1 MYFLLKTVV
10 LYALIAGI
18 VLLSTIESTAVRDP
32 TSIFFNPKKGYQPRY
47 SQLRRK
53 QAAEFISTHNNTE
66 RFGRPETSNTEKKLC
81 VGIPSFERRGS
92 QYVHETIGSLL
103 EGLAAEER
111 DEIFLMV
118 FIPHIDPTNHAF
130 YGETWLHEL
139 TDRVLTYDI
148 EDSDKEDVR
157 MMEDEGGVFI
167 TKGLYDYSYLLSK
180 CAEQHTPYIAIF
192 EDDTIAMDGWFHRT
206 IFAIHEAERQ
216 TVIRQGENFLYLRL
230 FYTERFMGWNS
241 EDWAAYVFWSLVV
254 AGIFTAVLFFLRKT
268 KPASKLYGSLGP
280 RSTVLLLYSTLAAAI
295 LLFFALGRM
304 TVLPIPA
311 GVREMPRFGCCSQ
324 ALVFPR
330 SKALELVSYFKDR
343 RTGFMDVLTE
353 DFAEQRDELRFAI
366 TPSVV
371 QHVGRESSKRTDQ
384 GPIIKK
390 GIWSFRFERYE
401 WEELKREHEAHL
413 KNRWLED
420 DLKAHL

>member
-1 MYFLLKTVV
+1 MYFFLKTVV

-18 VLLSTIESTAVRDP
+18 VVLSTIESTAVRDP

-180 CAEQHTPYIAIF
+180 CAEQRTPYIAIF

-206 IFAIHEAERQ
+206 ILAIHEAERQ
-216 TVIRQGENFLYLRL
+216 TVIRHSENFLYLRL

-254 AGIFTAVLFFLRKT
+254 AGIFTAVLFFLWKT

-371 QHVGRESSKRTDQ
+371 QHVGRESSKRTNQ